1 MKTPDFKK
9 GWASF
14 LGWKGWKATAVFC
27 VRLWRATASF
37 CVQCWDATRHWSGW
51 ARLFGLPFSL
61 ILLLSIACAAG
72 LVWVFAKGME
82 TQLTAYLL
90 YPLSAYVLMALCVK
104 LPAAI
109 RCAKDWL
116 SRHPKLTSLL
126 KNQELHFKLGLY
138 FEQFINFA
146 YGLIKIASGV
156 ILGSAWIG
164 CDGIYN
170 MAQAL
175 IQLFQILRRK
185 QAKTP
190 AQQWRAYRLCG
201 LLILLMHLTLIGI
214 VFQMVNWNRAED
226 QGEILIIT
234 TAAFAFYKFISSFI
248 ALARDRK
255 HTRPVDSSV
264 RMLELSQAIFAIF
277 SLQAGM
283 LHTFGTGADWEHW
296 INLATGCVVCLMTV
310 AMGFYMIQR
319 GNREIKKLQ
328 ERNHGK

>member
-14 LGWKGWKATAVFC
+14 LGWKGWKATALFS

-37 CVQCWDATRHWSGW
+37 CVQCWDAARHWSGW
-51 ARLFGLPFSL
+51 RVLFGLPP
-61 ILLLSIACAAG
+61 LLLAALSIGCAAG
-72 LVWVFAKGME
+72 LIWVFARGLE
-82 TQLTAYLL
+82 NRLPGYCL
-90 YPLSAYVLMALCVK
+90 YPLSAYCLMALCLR
-104 LPAAI
+104 LPSALRGLRTLLAGDSRAA
-109 RCAKDWL
+109 AF
-116 SRHPKLTSLL
+116 L
-126 KNQELHFKLGLY
+126 KNSELQFKLGLY
-138 FEQFINFA
+138 VQQLVNFA
-146 YGLIKIASGV
+146 YGSVKIVSGV
-156 ILGSAWIG
+156 LLGSAWIG

-201 LLILLMHLTLIGI
+201 VLILLMHLTLIGI

-283 LHTFGTGADWEHW
+283 LHTFGTGADWEYW

-328 ERNHGK
+328 ERNHGT